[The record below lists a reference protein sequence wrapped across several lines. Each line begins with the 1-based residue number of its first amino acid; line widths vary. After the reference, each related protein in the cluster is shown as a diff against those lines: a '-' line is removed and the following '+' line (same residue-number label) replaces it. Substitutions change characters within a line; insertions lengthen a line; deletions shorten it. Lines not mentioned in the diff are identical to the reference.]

1 MEVEEMIST
10 KEIVQGFKE
19 KENEDEI
26 CTIILKVQSKEFPE
40 SNGLDDIKLFGKTPT
55 EWVAN
60 AVFDTHIRYAPI
72 DFKQDFM
79 PVVKTMINP
88 SCKWTVVLFND
99 TPLFQHKTFLQIM
112 EYFKMKDLK
121 ALKLTRGY
129 VFDTQYLIQIES
141 LLNPQIQ
148 YFEEED
154 FITCYNLKQV
164 AMVGEVLKNR
174 ILSYFMKNGVV
185 IFDPASTF
193 VDADVQIGAGTVI
206 EPFNKILGQTIIEN
220 NVHLGSFNKIS
231 NSIVCENAMLDG
243 VDIDCSMIGKNA
255 TIGKNSIISN
265 NAQICDGVVVPPN
278 CTISGVKVNQ
288 DVKLKSYYTYVGEEI

>member
-1 MEVEEMIST
+1 MEVEEMVIT
-10 KEIVQGFKE
+10 KEVVQGFKE
-19 KENEDEI
+19 KENQDEI
-26 CTIILKVQSKEFPE
+26 CTIILKVQNKEFPE
-40 SNGLDDIKLFGKTPT
+40 KNSLDEIKLFGKTPT

-60 AVFDTHIRYAPI
+60 AVFDTHIRYAEA
-72 DFKQDFM
+72 DFKQDFL
-79 PVVKTMINP
+79 PIAKTMINP

-129 VFDTQYLIQIES
+129 VFDTQYLMQIDS
-141 LLNPQIQ
+141 LLNPQMQ

-154 FITCYNLKQV
+154 FITCYNLKQF

-193 VDADVQIGAGTVI
+193 VDAEVQIGTGTVI
-206 EPFNKILGQTIIEN
+206 EPFNKISGQTIIEN
-220 NVHLGSFNKIS
+220 NVHLGLFNKIE
-231 NSIVCENAMLDG
+231 NSIICENAKIDG
-243 VDIDCSMIGKNA
+243 SIINSSMIGKNA
-255 TIGKNSIISN
+255 TVGKNSIISN
-265 NAQICDGVVVPPN
+265 NAQICDGVAVPPN
-278 CTISGVKVNQ
+278 CMISGVKIDK